1 MDNQT
6 FTQEDI
12 QENKTVAPLAYLIFF
27 LPMLAAKDS
36 PFARFHGNQGLLLFL
51 AGLGVSVASNVLA
64 AILGILAP
72 VVWALSSLAALGIFI
87 IGLLAFINT
96 LNGKADPLPFIGHIN
111 LINK

>member
-1 MDNQT
+1 MDNKT

-12 QENKTVAPLAYLIFF
+12 QQNKTVPALAYLIFF

-36 PFARFHGNQGLLLFL
+36 PFAKFHGNQGLLLFL
-51 AGLGVSVASNVLA
+51 ASLGVSVASNLLA
-64 AILGILAP
+64 VILWFLAP
-72 VVWALSSLAALGIFI
+72 VIWALASLAALGIFI
-87 IGLLAFINT
+87 LGILAIVNT